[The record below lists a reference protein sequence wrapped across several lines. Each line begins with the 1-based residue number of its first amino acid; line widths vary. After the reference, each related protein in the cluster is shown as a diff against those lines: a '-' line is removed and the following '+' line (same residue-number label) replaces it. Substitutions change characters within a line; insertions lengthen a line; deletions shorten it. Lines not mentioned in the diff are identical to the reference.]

1 MMKQAAED
9 KNFELAEKLK
19 DQLTSLKDTKRKL
32 GIYEG
37 KKKAAIASSEFSKAA
52 DLKCRIDKIRKRSNK
67 NCSSKVEAAL
77 EVVERE
83 LQEAVNAEEYE
94 RLLSLSLS
102 NYDCFYFSL
111 PCLFPFSSCTNC

>member
-1 MMKQAAED
+1 M
-9 KNFELAEKLK
+9 
-19 DQLTSLKDTKRKL
+19 S
-32 GIYEG
+32 
-37 KKKAAIASSEFSKAA
+37 SSEFSKAA
-52 DLKCRIDKIRKRSNK
+52 DLKRRIDKIRKRSNK

-94 RLLSLSLS
+94 RLLSISLSLSLS

-111 PCLFPFSSCTNC
+111 PCLFPFSSCINC